1 MGMLGIG
8 LERLFGVGLGLSVGS
23 YCYAKT
29 AQLPSGA
36 VLSGANNKFRTFFTQ
51 PRDEPPSDATAEF
64 EAQWNMEVE
73 GSVAGEAVQGESVR
87 VEDVWLVQP
96 GEVGQGLQQI
106 EQRGL
111 QPHIVL
117 SQQQQQQQQFVQPL
131 QDDTVSSTT

>member
-1 MGMLGIG
+1 MLM
-8 LERLFGVGLGLSVGS
+8 
-23 YCYAKT
+23 
-29 AQLPSGA
+29 LPD
-36 VLSGANNKFRTFFTQ
+36 KY
-51 PRDEPPSDATAEF
+51 F
-64 EAQWNMEVE
+64 EIIFPNCFSKVE

-117 SQQQQQQQQFVQPL
+117 SQQQQQFVQPL
-131 QDDTVSSTT
+131 QDNTVSSTTPDL